1 MAVLVLPIFK
11 WRPARWA
18 GRVLV
23 AVLALFG
30 ASGAFAQNNVD
41 RLLQRADQIKLDD
54 NDAFRNLL
62 KQLDAQADQMTAPQ
76 HDWLGYLHAWQL
88 GYLGEY
94 PQALTA
100 FHDLLVHV
108 QDPTVRARARISLIF
123 DQVNASHF
131 EDAYTAISELLESLP
146 QIADHQTH
154 FYALLTADY
163 LYGDAGQYDL
173 ALGYLDQAAAFDQSE
188 SAQCRVGSDRITI
201 LYKSGKLRADDARIQ
216 PAIDACQYVGAV
228 IDKNSI
234 VLYLAHALLDEDRG
248 PDALKILQAHDAE
261 VLASHSAA
269 LTADFRAALAQ
280 AYLRTGDL
288 ARASEA
294 AQSAIANANKQPFA
308 KSVADSYDVLYQA
321 AKSQGDDAA
330 ALAWHEKYV
339 VADKGYLN
347 DVSTRTLAYQMVHQH
362 VLDNQRQLEAAND
375 KNKVLALQ
383 GQVTA
388 QKART
393 RLLYMLLLLSGLVI
407 VGGWAY
413 RTKRSQIKFQ
423 KLARRDGLTGIFNR
437 QHFFDSAQ
445 EVLRYGARNNR
456 AACVLVMDLDHF
468 KSVNDMHG
476 HAAGDDALKRAVAA
490 CQVLLRSIDIFG
502 RLGGEE
508 FAILLPDC
516 PAAVALQRA
525 DAMRES
531 IAVSRREGDA
541 AADVLVTASF
551 GVASTQECGYN
562 LATLVAAADNAMY
575 AAKRAGRNR
584 VEVHHSGA
592 MPATAT

>member
-1 MAVLVLPIFK
+1 M
-11 WRPARWA
+11 
-18 GRVLV
+18 
-23 AVLALFG
+23 AVLALCG
-30 ASGAFAQNNVD
+30 ALGAFARDDADQ
-41 RLLQRADQIKLDD
+41 LLQRADEVKLDD
-54 NDAFRNLL
+54 NDSFRNLL
-62 KQLDAQADQMTAPQ
+62 RQLDAQADQLTPPQ
-76 HDWLGYLHAWQL
+76 RDWLGYLHAWEL

-94 PQALTA
+94 PRALTA
-100 FHDLLVHV
+100 FHDLLAHA
-108 QDPTVRARARISLIF
+108 QDPTLRARARISLIF

-131 EDAYTAISELLESLP
+131 EDAYTAMTELLESLP
-146 QIADHQTH
+146 QITDHKTH
-154 FYALLTADY
+154 YYVLLTADY
-163 LYGDAGQYDL
+163 LYGGAGQYDL

-188 SAQCRVGSDRITI
+188 SAQCRVGSDRMDI

-216 PAIDACQYVGAV
+216 PAIDACQRIGTIV
-228 IDKNSI
+228 DKNSI
-234 VLYLAHALLDEDRG
+234 VLDQARALLDENR
-248 PDALKILQAHDAE
+248 AAEAVKVLYTHDAE

-269 LTADFRAALAQ
+269 LISDFRASLAQ

-288 ARASEA
+288 AHASESA
-294 AQSAIANANKQPFA
+294 LSAIANANMQPFA
-308 KSVADSYDVLYQA
+308 KSVADSYDVLYQV
-321 AKSQGDDAA
+321 AKRQGDDAA
-330 ALAWHEKYV
+330 ALAYHEKYAA
-339 VADKGYLN
+339 ADKGYLN
-347 DVSTRTLAYQMVHQH
+347 DVSARALAYQMVHQR
-362 VLDNQRQLEAAND
+362 VLDNQRQLEAAHD
-375 KNKVLALQ
+375 ANKMLSLQ
-383 GQVTA
+383 QTVAG

-445 EVLRYGARNNR
+445 EVLRYNARNNR

-516 PAAVALQRA
+516 PADVARQRA

-531 IAVSRREGDA
+531 IAASRREGDA

-551 GVASTQECGYN
+551 GVAGTRDCGYN
-562 LATLVAAADNAMY
+562 LATLLASADDAMY

-584 VEVHHSGA
+584 VEVHHA
-592 MPATAT
+592 PAAVATAT

>member
-1 MAVLVLPIFK
+1 MRSHFQAS
-11 WRPARWA
+11 RPAALA

-23 AVLALFG
+23 AVLALCG
-30 ASGAFAQNNVD
+30 ALGAFAQNNTD
-41 RLLQRADQIKLDD
+41 QLLQRADEVKLDD
-54 NDAFRNLL
+54 NDAFRELL
-62 KQLDAQADQMTAPQ
+62 KQLDAQAGQMTQPQ
-76 HDWLGYLHAWQL
+76 RDWLGYLHAWEL

-94 PQALTA
+94 PQAVTA
-100 FHDLLVHV
+100 FRDLLART
-108 QDPTVRARARISLIF
+108 QDPTLRARARISLIF

-146 QIADHQTH
+146 QITDRKTH
-154 FYALLTADY
+154 YYVLLTADY
-163 LYGDAGQYDL
+163 LYGGAGQYDL

-188 SAQCRVGSDRITI
+188 SAQCRIGSDRMDI

-216 PAIDACQYVGAV
+216 PAIEACQRIGTIV
-228 IDKNSI
+228 DKNTI
-234 VLYLAHALLDEDRG
+234 VVDQARALLDENR
-248 PDALKILQAHDAE
+248 AAEAVKVLNAHDAE

-269 LTADFRAALAQ
+269 LTSDYRAALAQ
-280 AYLRTGDL
+280 AYLRTDDP

-294 AQSAIANANKQPFA
+294 AQSAIANANQQPFA
-308 KSVADSYDVLYQA
+308 KSVADSYDVLYQV
-321 AKSQGDDAA
+321 AKRQGDAAA
-330 ALAWHEKYV
+330 ALAYHEKYAA
-339 VADKGYLN
+339 ADKGYLN
-347 DVSTRTLAYQMVHQH
+347 DISARTLAYQMVHQR

-375 KNKVLALQ
+375 ANKVLALQ
-383 GQVTA
+383 QTVAT
-388 QKART
+388 QKARA
-393 RLLYMLLLLSGLVI
+393 RLLYMLLLLSGLLI

-445 EVLRYGARNNR
+445 EVLRYCARNNR

-516 PAAVALQRA
+516 PAAVARQRA
-525 DAMRES
+525 DAMREA
-531 IAVSRREGDA
+531 IADSRREGDA

-551 GVASTQECGYN
+551 GVAGTQDCGYN
-562 LATLVAAADNAMY
+562 LATLLASADDAMY

-584 VEVHHSGA
+584 VEVHRA
-592 MPATAT
+592 TVEPATAT

>member
-1 MAVLVLPIFK
+1 MRKDRQAS
-11 WRPARWA
+11 RPARFA

-23 AVLALFG
+23 AALALCG
-30 ASGAFAQNNVD
+30 ALGAFAQDDAD
-41 RLLQRADQIKLDD
+41 RLLQRADKIKLDN
-54 NDAFRNLL
+54 NDAFKNLL
-62 KQLDAQADQMTAPQ
+62 QQLDAQSGQLTALQ
-76 HDWLGYLHAWQL
+76 HDWLNYLHAWQF
-88 GYLGEY
+88 GYMGEY

-100 FHDLLVHV
+100 FRDLLTHV
-108 QDPTVRARARISLIF
+108 QDPTLRTRARISLIY

-131 EDAYTAISELLESLP
+131 EDAYTTVGDLLESLP
-146 QIADHQTH
+146 QIQDRNARFLILD
-154 FYALLTADY
+154 TAAY
-163 LYGDAGQYDL
+163 LYADAGQYDL
-173 ALGYLDQAAAFDQSE
+173 ALGYLDQATAVDQSPT
-188 SAQCRVGSDRITI
+188 SICIVASDRITA
-201 LYKSGKLRADDARIQ
+201 LYKAGELHADDARIQ
-216 PAIDACQYVGAV
+216 SALDTCASVGDSIDGNT
-228 IDKNSI
+228 IN
-234 VLYLAHALLDEDRG
+234 LYLARTLLDANRAA
-248 PDALKILQAHDAE
+248 DALKVLQAHDAE

-269 LTADFRAALAQ
+269 LTSDFRATLARC
-280 AYLRTGDL
+280 YLLNGDL
-288 ARASEA
+288 EQAIES

-308 KSVADSYDVLYQA
+308 RSVVDSYDVLYQV
-321 AKSQGDDAA
+321 AKHRGDDKT
-330 ALAWHEKYV
+330 ALAWHEKYA
-339 VADKGYLN
+339 VAGKGYLD
-347 DVSTRTLAYQMVHQH
+347 DVSARTLAYQMVHQH

-375 KNKVLALQ
+375 ANKVLALQ
-383 GQVTA
+383 QTVAT

-445 EVLRYGARNNR
+445 EVLRYCARNNR

-490 CQVLLRSIDIFG
+490 CQMLLRSIDVFG

-516 PAAVALQRA
+516 PAAVARERA

-531 IAVSRREGDA
+531 IAASRREGDA

-551 GVASTQECGYN
+551 GVAATQDCGFN
-562 LATLVAAADNAMY
+562 LASLLASADDAMY

-584 VEVHHSGA
+584 VEVHHT
-592 MPATAT
+592 PAEAVVAT

>member
-1 MAVLVLPIFK
+1 VRLFPTL
-11 WRPARWA
+11 RPAWFA
-18 GRVLV
+18 GRALAV
-23 AVLALFG
+23 VLALCSAF
-30 ASGAFAQNNVD
+30 GAFAQNNAD
-41 RLLQRADQIKLDD
+41 QLLQRADEVKLDD

-62 KQLDAQADQMTAPQ
+62 GQLDAQAGQLTQPQ
-76 HDWLGYLHAWQL
+76 RDWLAYLHAWQL

-94 PQALTA
+94 PQAVTA
-100 FHDLLVHV
+100 FRDLLARA
-108 QDPTVRARARISLIF
+108 QDPTLRARARISLIF

-146 QIADHQTH
+146 QITDHKTH
-154 FYALLTADY
+154 YYVLLTADY
-163 LYGDAGQYDL
+163 LYGGAGQYDL

-188 SAQCRVGSDRITI
+188 SAQCRVGSDRMDI

-216 PAIDACQYVGAV
+216 PAIDACQRIGTIV
-228 IDKNSI
+228 DKNSI
-234 VLYLAHALLDEDRG
+234 VLDQARALLDENR
-248 PDALKILQAHDAE
+248 AAEAVKVLQVHDAE

-269 LTADFRAALAQ
+269 LTSDFSAALAQ
-280 AYLRTGDL
+280 AYLRTGDP

-294 AQSAIANANKQPFA
+294 AQNSIANANQQPFA
-308 KSVADSYDVLYQA
+308 KSVADSYDVLYQV
-321 AKSQGDDAA
+321 AKRQGDDSA
-330 ALAWHEKYV
+330 ALAYHEKYAA
-339 VADKGYLN
+339 ADKGYLN
-347 DVSTRTLAYQMVHQH
+347 DISARTLAYQMVHQR
-362 VLDNQRQLEAAND
+362 VLDAQRRLEAAND
-375 KNKVLALQ
+375 ANKVLALQ
-383 GQVTA
+383 QTVAA

-393 RLLYMLLLLSGLVI
+393 RLLYVLLLLSGLVI

-445 EVLRYGARNNR
+445 EVLRYCARNNR

-516 PAAVALQRA
+516 PAAVARQRA
-525 DAMRES
+525 DAMREA
-531 IAVSRREGDA
+531 IADSRREGDA

-551 GVASTQECGYN
+551 GVAGTQECGYN
-562 LATLVAAADNAMY
+562 LASLLAAADDAMY
-575 AAKRAGRNR
+575 TAKRAGRNR
-584 VEVHHSGA
+584 VEVHRVTA
-592 MPATAT
+592 EPATAT